1 MVASPCQPAAHWAV
15 AANQVLPA
23 AAVGPPQRPTHKTL
37 PWGRKAWPAKPRAG
51 DPSSQWPLPGHTGPP
66 SACNTVDPLH
76 HTIGLGVVGHGGDVL
91 DPLLLA
97 PVSSRAILLLD
108 HVEGRGPAAL

>member
-1 MVASPCQPAAHWAV
+1 MHGQQNPEQVIFLAS
-15 AANQVLPA
+15 
-23 AAVGPPQRPTHKTL
+23 GP
-37 PWGRKAWPAKPRAG
+37 
-51 DPSSQWPLPGHTGPP
+51 SPGTQGHLQH
-66 SACNTVDPLH
+66 SIDQLH